1 MNADDIRE
9 FVARQREPVQREKLE
24 YWAKGARSGRHKSAL
39 EAGRELFEH
48 ARAVLPDFPN
58 ERYLADDFNHHLLL
72 KSLLDRAS
80 AALPIRRTS
89 R

>member
-1 MNADDIRE
+1 VNAADIRE

-24 YWAKGARSGRHKSAL
+24 YWAERAGDRPRVSAL
-39 EAGRELFEH
+39 EAGHQLFEH

-58 ERYLADDFNHHLLL
+58 ARYLADDFNHHLRL

-80 AALPIRRTS
+80 EALSFRRAP